1 MDKTAIKT
9 FAINSRKKLIE
20 DVEYKMS
27 LVGITEDKIN
37 EPISSAEGI
46 ETFQI
51 GGSTNSIYDNDI
63 GKRKRLVKEVKQKG
77 FKNVV
82 EEVAYTWFNRII
94 AIRFMEINNF
104 LPEKTR
110 VLSSETKGKIEPDII
125 TNAFDIDLDY
135 TPEDKEFIFKLK
147 DENKLDE
154 LFRFLF
160 LPIKIFFKVN
170 IFKFIFC
177 FWVLI

>member
-27 LVGITEDKIN
+27 LVGITNESID

-46 ETFQI
+46 ETYNI

-63 GKRKRLVKEVKQKG
+63 KKRKQLVKEVKQKS
-77 FKNVV
+77 FENVV

-104 LPEKTR
+104 LPTKIR
-110 VLSSETKGKIEPDII
+110 VLSSKHQGKLNQISLQMYLMWIWI
-125 TNAFDIDLDY
+125 
-135 TPEDKEFIFKLK
+135 
-147 DENKLDE
+147 
-154 LFRFLF
+154 LFQK
-160 LPIKIFFKVN
+160 IKN
-170 IFKFIFC
+170 
-177 FWVLI
+177 

>member
-51 GGSTNSIYDNDI
+51 GGSTNSIY
-63 GKRKRLVKEVKQKG
+63 
-77 FKNVV
+77 F
-82 EEVAYTWFNRII
+82 A
-94 AIRFMEINNF
+94 
-104 LPEKTR
+104 R
-110 VLSSETKGKIEPDII
+110 VIS
-125 TNAFDIDLDY
+125 
-135 TPEDKEFIFKLK
+135 
-147 DENKLDE
+147 
-154 LFRFLF
+154 
-160 LPIKIFFKVN
+160 
-170 IFKFIFC
+170 
-177 FWVLI
+177 

>member
-104 LPEKTR
+104 LPEKTSVSDR
-110 VLSSETKGKIEPDII
+110 KSV
-125 TNAFDIDLDY
+125 
-135 TPEDKEFIFKLK
+135 
-147 DENKLDE
+147 
-154 LFRFLF
+154 
-160 LPIKIFFKVN
+160 V
-170 IFKFIFC
+170 
-177 FWVLI
+177 

>member
-27 LVGITEDKIN
+27 LVGITEEKIN

-51 GGSTNSIYDNDI
+51 GGSTNSIYDKDI
-63 GKRKRLVKEVKQKG
+63 EKRKRLVKEVKQKG

-104 LPEKTR
+104 LPTKTR

-125 TNAFDIDLDY
+125 TNAIH
-135 TPEDKEFIFKLK
+135 KA
-147 DENKLDE
+147 
-154 LFRFLF
+154 
-160 LPIKIFFKVN
+160 VQ
-170 IFKFIFC
+170 
-177 FWVLI
+177 

>member
-1 MDKTAIKT
+1 MTIILNPNLKQYILIIKISKLLYIISLVKFMDKTAIKT

-110 VLSSETKGKIEPDII
+110 VLYS
-125 TNAFDIDLDY
+125 
-135 TPEDKEFIFKLK
+135 
-147 DENKLDE
+147 
-154 LFRFLF
+154 
-160 LPIKIFFKVN
+160 
-170 IFKFIFC
+170 
-177 FWVLI
+177 